1 MYLRAFGSRFTQM
14 NAYFLVMNS
23 KRCKLGEKI
32 SPNRK
37 KSLRHVVMVAKVLDD
52 NKPKIYLKSEFVLF
66 HSSILFNSI
75 SVIWQMLAK
84 CSGLNPKEK
93 ENNCVVFTNS
103 IKWAREIRKHKK
115 ARCT

>member
-1 MYLRAFGSRFTQM
+1 
-14 NAYFLVMNS
+14 
-23 KRCKLGEKI
+23 
-32 SPNRK
+32 
-37 KSLRHVVMVAKVLDD
+37 MVAKFLDD

-66 HSSILFNSI
+66 QSSILFSSI

-103 IKWAREIRKHKK
+103 IKWAHEIRKFHVAVTTEKKRTKKQDAHKNWLF
-115 ARCT
+115 C